1 MKTILEAIQ
10 QYPDQFIDTI
20 NARAA
25 TTPSEDNRFNHLIM
39 SSLIREE
46 DWYEVAPRLLHSSYR
61 KPLKGVIFC
70 LDTYSEIDN
79 TVWHEIVNLFEE
91 GKIV

>member
-10 QYPDQFIDTI
+10 QYPEQFISTCR
-20 NARAA
+20 ARAN
-25 TTPSEDNRFNHLIM
+25 TTPSSENKTNHLSVAMFIKM
-39 SSLIREE
+39 EEWEAVSSMITSN
-46 DWYEVAPRLLHSSYR
+46 AYR
-61 KPLKGVIFC
+61 KPLDGVIFC

-79 TVWHEIVNLFEE
+79 AVWHEIVNLFEE

>member
-20 NARAA
+20 NARAN
-25 TTPSEDNRFNHLIM
+25 TTPSETNKFNHLMM
-39 SSLIREE
+39 SSLIQKQN
-46 DWYEVAPRLLHSSYR
+46 WYTVSERLSHNNYR
-61 KPLKGVIFC
+61 KPLEGVIFC

-79 TVWHEIVNLFEE
+79 TTWHEIVNLFEE

>member
-10 QYPDQFIDTI
+10 QYPEQFISTCR
-20 NARAA
+20 ARAN
-25 TTPSEDNRFNHLIM
+25 TTPSEENKSNHLLMALNIA
-39 SSLIREE
+39 SG
-46 DWYEVAPRLLHSSYR
+46 DWSRVEHLLNHKGYC
-61 KPLKGVIFC
+61 KPLEGVIFC

-79 TVWHEIVNLFEE
+79 IVWHEIVNLFEE